1 MRAFFDLHSGSAIPR
16 QHLAD
21 AGLARTDVGVLLA
34 DGAGSPDLDT
44 VEAEAIHQMLGKHA
58 SRVPVTAPSSATP

>member
-1 MRAFFDLHSGSAIPR
+1 M
-16 QHLAD
+16 AD